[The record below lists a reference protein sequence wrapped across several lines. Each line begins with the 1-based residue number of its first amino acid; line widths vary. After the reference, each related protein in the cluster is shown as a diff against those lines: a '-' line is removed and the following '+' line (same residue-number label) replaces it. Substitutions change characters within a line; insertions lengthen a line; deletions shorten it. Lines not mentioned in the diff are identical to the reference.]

1 MQVPSRIVNWIGGLV
16 LIPAAGLLYSYN
28 PVTSGFFPPCPF
40 YRLTN
45 LYCPGCG
52 STRALHNLL
61 HGDLRTAFDMN
72 PLLVLSIPFIALLTL
87 RPSLANARYLP
98 AVVGVVLVGYGI
110 LRNFAAFD
118 FLAP

>member
-1 MQVPSRIVNWIGGLV
+1 MHVPTRVMMAIGGPV
-16 LIPAAGLLYSYN
+16 LLLAAGFLYAFN
-28 PVTSGFFPPCPF
+28 PVTSGLFPPCLF

-61 HGDLRTAFDMN
+61 HGDVVAAFDMN
-72 PLLVLSIPFIALLTL
+72 PLLVVSIPFVALLACC
-87 RPSLANARYLP
+87 PSLCNSRYLP
-98 AVVGVVLVGYGI
+98 AAVGIILVGYGV
-110 LRNFAAFD
+110 LRNFPAFH